1 MFRIGDVSLRTR
13 ATRAALLLCGLAV
26 ACEPDRTAP
35 DATPIPTP
43 VPLLKVARAR
53 VIEPGDTR
61 IPNPPAV
68 AAWAG
73 AGVTDPLV
81 TVDPATGRVFAL
93 ESGTRIV
100 GLAGPEAGG
109 VDLARLG
116 VARARGLAFDPTTGH
131 LHVLDSE
138 RRRIH
143 ELSPAGEV
151 VAMWDV
157 SAYGLE
163 APRAMTFAPTGDATD
178 DPSAQ
183 GLYVAT
189 DAGITELSLI
199 ELAAAPAPSAT
210 GALVRTTLTSRYSK
224 PSPDPSGIAYATHQ
238 DNLIISDGEVE
249 EMSIYAGAN
258 VFETTR
264 SGTLA
269 RSWTTTS
276 FSNEPTGTAYNPA
289 NRHLFVSDD
298 DRTNIYEVNPGPDG
312 LYGTADDQVTSFDT
326 AVFGCSDPEGVA
338 FDSAEGA
345 LFIAD
350 GVNAQVYRVA
360 PGNNG
365 IFDGVS
371 PAGDDQVRSFDTQ
384 AHGLID
390 PEGIA
395 YDSDFGHL
403 YVVGQPETLVFHF
416 STTGTLLR
424 TVSIAAAQADKPA
437 GMDYAPSSA
446 SLSARSLYIVDRGV
460 DNNDD
465 PNENDGKL
473 YELSIP
479 PISGNTLPT
488 VTITA
493 PASGSTFTEGS
504 SITFTGTAS
513 DTEDGNLTAGV
524 TWTSSIN
531 GALGTGG
538 SVSTSAL
545 SLGTHTITASVTD
558 SDGAQASSAMTVTVS
573 APQSGNVVQV
583 RVAAGTD
590 DAEES
595 ATGGVDLTSSD
606 LEMVFDVSNQTV
618 GVRFNGVT
626 VPRGATIT
634 RAYVQF
640 QVDETTSIATSLTI
654 QGQAADNAPTF
665 AGTSGNITSRART
678 TSSVT
683 WSPPAWPVAGAAGAD
698 QQTPS
703 LTSIVQEIVS
713 RPGWNSG
720 NSLVLIISGTGE
732 RVAEAYEGL
741 PSAAPLLRV
750 EFATEPP
757 GPNVAPTASNVTISG
772 TPQVGRVLTGSY
784 TYSDADGDAEGTST
798 YRWMR
803 DGATI
808 GGATG
813 LTYTLGSADQDALIV
828 FEVTPVAVTG
838 TSPGA
843 PVQSAAVGP
852 VTAPPPNVAPV
863 ASNVAISG
871 TPKVAQV
878 LTGTYT
884 YSDADGDAEGTST
897 YRWFRNGTVIAG
909 ATARTYTLVAA
920 DQGAMIVFE
929 VTPVAVSGTSP
940 GTAVQSA
947 SVGPVEALPVVT
959 VSSLSPNTVAAGT
972 SVTMT
977 ITGSGFAPGA
987 RVIFENGTGGPTP
1000 TMTNV
1005 NVVNETTITGTFTS
1019 KREGPKRNRVWDVRV
1034 TNTDTSTG
1042 ALSRGVTIT
1051 P

>member
-1 MFRIGDVSLRTR
+1 
-13 ATRAALLLCGLAV
+13 
-26 ACEPDRTAP
+26 
-35 DATPIPTP
+35 
-43 VPLLKVARAR
+43 
-53 VIEPGDTR
+53 
-61 IPNPPAV
+61 
-68 AAWAG
+68 
-73 AGVTDPLV
+73 
-81 TVDPATGRVFAL
+81 
-93 ESGTRIV
+93 
-100 GLAGPEAGG
+100 
-109 VDLARLG
+109 
-116 VARARGLAFDPTTGH
+116 
-131 LHVLDSE
+131 
-138 RRRIH
+138 
-143 ELSPAGEV
+143 
-151 VAMWDV
+151 
-157 SAYGLE
+157 
-163 APRAMTFAPTGDATD
+163 
-178 DPSAQ
+178 
-183 GLYVAT
+183 
-189 DAGITELSLI
+189 
-199 ELAAAPAPSAT
+199 
-210 GALVRTTLTSRYSK
+210 
-224 PSPDPSGIAYATHQ
+224 
-238 DNLIISDGEVE
+238 
-249 EMSIYAGAN
+249 
-258 VFETTR
+258 
-264 SGTLA
+264 
-269 RSWTTTS
+269 
-276 FSNEPTGTAYNPA
+276 
-289 NRHLFVSDD
+289 
-298 DRTNIYEVNPGPDG
+298 
-312 LYGTADDQVTSFDT
+312 
-326 AVFGCSDPEGVA
+326 
-338 FDSAEGA
+338 
-345 LFIAD
+345 
-350 GVNAQVYRVA
+350 
-360 PGNNG
+360 
-365 IFDGVS
+365 
-371 PAGDDQVRSFDTQ
+371 
-384 AHGLID
+384 

-403 YVVGQPETLVFHF
+403 YVVGRPETLVFHF

-473 YELSIP
+473 YEFSIP

-493 PASGSTFTEGS
+493 PASGSTFTQGS
-504 SITFTGTAS
+504 PVTFTGTAS
-513 DTEDGNLTAGV
+513 DAEDGNLTATV

-538 SVSTSAL
+538 SVSTSTL

-558 SDGAQASSAMTVTVS
+558 SDGAQASSAITVTVN
-573 APQSGNVVQV
+573 APQSGNVVLV

-595 ATGGVDLTSSD
+595 ATGGVDLASSD
-606 LEMVFDVSNQTV
+606 LEMVFDVSDQTV
-618 GVRFNGVT
+618 GLRFNGVT

-654 QGQAADNAPTF
+654 QGQATDNAPTF
-665 AGTSGNITSRART
+665 AGSSGNISSRGRT
-678 TSSVT
+678 TSAVA
-683 WSPPAWPVAGAAGAD
+683 WSPPAWPVVGAAGAD

-703 LTSIVQEIVS
+703 LTSIVQEIVN

-750 EFATEPP
+750 EFGTEPP

-784 TYSDADGDAEGTST
+784 TYSDADGDAQGSST
-798 YRWMR
+798 YRWLR
-803 DGATI
+803 NGSTI
-808 GGATG
+808 GGASG
-813 LTYTLGSADQDALIV
+813 LTYTLVTADEGAMIRFEVTPVAATGESPGTAVQSAAVGPVAAPTPNAAPTASNVAISGTTEVGRVLTGNYSYTDAEGDAEGVSGYRWLRNGTPISGATARTYTLVSADQDALIV

-838 TSPGA
+838 TSPGT

-852 VTAPPPNVAPV
+852 VTAPPPNAAPV

-871 TPKVAQV
+871 TPKVGQV
-878 LTGTYT
+878 LTGTYI
-884 YSDADGDAEGTST
+884 YSDTEGDAQGTSM
-897 YRWFRNGTVIAG
+897 YRWFRNGTPIAG
-909 ATARTYTLVAA
+909 ATARTHTLVAA

-929 VTPVAVSGTSP
+929 VTPVAISGTSP

-947 SVGPVEALPVVT
+947 AVGPVEALPVVI
-959 VSSLSPNTVAAGT
+959 VSSVSPSTVAAGT

-1005 NVVNETTITGTFTS
+1005 VVVNETTITGTFTS
-1019 KREGPKRNRVWDVRV
+1019 KKDGPKRNRFWDVRV

-1042 ALSRGVTIT
+1042 ALSRGLTIT